1 MSEPEDLDELMR
13 AMASPHRR
21 SILRLVWACERG
33 AGELAQRLDLAPAS
47 VSEHLRVLRKTGLV
61 TVRVDGTYRWYRAR
75 PDRMGRLRRLLAEAF
90 PDPDDPDDPDHPDPD
105 EGRHG

>member
-1 MSEPEDLDELMR
+1 MVEPEDLDELVR
-13 AMASPHRR
+13 AIASPHRR
-21 SILRLVWACERG
+21 SILRLVWVGERG

-75 PDRMGRLRRLLAEAF
+75 PDRIAQLLRLLAETF
-90 PDPDDPDDPDHPDPD
+90 PDPNPD
-105 EGRHG
+105 EGRHD

>member
-1 MSEPEDLDELMR
+1 MAEPEDLDELVR
-13 AMASPHRR
+13 ALASPHRR
-21 SILRLVWACERG
+21 SILRLVWAGERG

-75 PDRMGRLRRLLAEAF
+75 PDRIARLLRLLAEAF
-90 PDPDDPDDPDHPDPD
+90 PDPHPEPD
-105 EGRHG
+105 EGRHD